1 MPVNHRAR
9 QRPMNRLDART
20 HPPSRFLASLAAMD
34 ARIYRPSRF
43 LASVAASHAAMPVD
57 ERSRMVDA
65 WSAVEDAMAVAER
78 QRPSGADVPQSTVA
92 APRTTV
98 KRPRP
103 PSPWRQWPA
112 TGTTRTRA
120 RRRGEHPAI
129 VSARAGARAQTGRPH
144 AEPVA
149 TTVDDAAV
157 ERGCAPREEHSDI
170 VSARAAARAAAT
182 PVGTAAETCPHV
194 KPEAEA
200 EEAERAEEAE
210 QDDTPVGTPDDAD
223 AAVASGESC
232 PHVEPEAEAEQAE
245 EAVDDAGDG

>member
-1 MPVNHRAR
+1 
-9 QRPMNRLDART
+9 
-20 HPPSRFLASLAAMD
+20 
-34 ARIYRPSRF
+34 
-43 LASVAASHAAMPVD
+43 
-57 ERSRMVDA
+57 MVDA
-65 WSAVEDAMAVAER
+65 WSAVEDAMAVDDPRHAER

-120 RRRGEHPAI
+120 RRPVGAPRGEHPDI

-200 EEAERAEEAE
+200 EEAERAEQAEEAE

-245 EAVDDAGDG
+245 EAEQGEEAVDDAGDG